1 MPPINFEIEMQ
12 LEELLIVLGMFLHS
26 GNTLSEVDNEVIFK
40 LYDLVSKET
49 TSRGDSIPSK
59 ETLH

>member
-1 MPPINFEIEMQ
+1 
-12 LEELLIVLGMFLHS
+12 MFLHS
-26 GNTLSEVDNEVIFK
+26 GNTLSDVDNEVIFN

-49 TSRGDSIPSK
+49 TNRGESIPSK

>member
-26 GNTLSEVDNEVIFK
+26 GNTLSDVDNEVIFK

-49 TSRGDSIPSK
+49 TNRGESIPSK